1 MGVKLKNT
9 LSSVLSSSSGTKLG
23 SLVCVGSGGPFD
35 VAEGNTSMVLNLG
48 AGKESASILVDCGP
62 TVYSTLCGM
71 DMTNEVDAILI
82 TSTAESCMGS
92 LVTMV
97 SHMHYYRLHKGESG
111 IIKVIC
117 AEHLEG
123 RIKDYLHL
131 DGASSMVEFVR
142 SLPEVDITFF
152 ETDKSNSAFIM
163 KFGTSKTANILYSG
177 NMNSVLFDMLEK
189 NWPSTMESLENDP
202 NNVIVFHEASLIDDP
217 STCYYER
224 LSSWSERFKNFF
236 VFGHSKK
243 EGSDMIFNERYMRSM
258 STRDGNNEFN
268 IEKTLSL

>member
-1 MGVKLKNT
+1 
-9 LSSVLSSSSGTKLG
+9 
-23 SLVCVGSGGPFD
+23 
-35 VAEGNTSMVLNLG
+35 
-48 AGKESASILVDCGP
+48 
-62 TVYSTLCGM
+62 
-71 DMTNEVDAILI
+71 
-82 TSTAESCMGS
+82 
-92 LVTMV
+92 
-97 SHMHYYRLHKGESG
+97 
-111 IIKVIC
+111 
-117 AEHLEG
+117 
-123 RIKDYLHL
+123 
-131 DGASSMVEFVR
+131 
-142 SLPEVDITFF
+142 
-152 ETDKSNSAFIM
+152 M

-224 LSSWSERFKNFF
+224 LCSWTERFKNFF